1 MASRLGL
8 SMTALTSLSDISL
21 TMRMNSPGSTA
32 AICSAL
38 AVVKSM
44 SDMRVPPD
52 GNDVVTASRLPDGQP
67 SRNQPATIPSG
78 RPGSM

>member
-1 MASRLGL
+1 
-8 SMTALTSLSDISL
+8 MTSLTSLSDISL

-44 SDMRVPPD
+44 SDIGVPPEE
-52 GNDVVTASRLPDGQP
+52 TTLLPRVGYWTVQP